1 MKNIVLLTIAL
12 FVSIFTYSQN
22 VKQDLLNRYFEVTT
36 EEKEAFFVR
45 LSQPYKGFWAYTDY
59 DGKNRIVRTGFY
71 TDSTFKISIGP
82 HTFSWEGK
90 LKYKGSYVDGRP
102 SGYWYFF
109 NEKGIMYDS
118 LHYVVKSTFKTSLPG
133 DSTNAEVE
141 KMKTVLLQQEHLK
154 KDRTT
159 NFTSV

>member
-1 MKNIVLLTIAL
+1 MKNIDLLIITL
-12 FVSIFTYSQN
+12 FVSISSFSQN

-59 DGKNRIVRTGFY
+59 DGKSRIVRTGFY
-71 TDSTFKISIGP
+71 TDSTFKIPIGP

-90 LKYKGSYVDGRP
+90 LRYKGSYTDGNP

-109 NEKGIMYDS
+109 NEKGKLYDS
-118 LHYVVKSTFKTSLPG
+118 LHYVVI
-133 DSTNAEVE
+133 STNKV
-141 KMKTVLLQQEHLK
+141 
-154 KDRTT
+154 
-159 NFTSV
+159 